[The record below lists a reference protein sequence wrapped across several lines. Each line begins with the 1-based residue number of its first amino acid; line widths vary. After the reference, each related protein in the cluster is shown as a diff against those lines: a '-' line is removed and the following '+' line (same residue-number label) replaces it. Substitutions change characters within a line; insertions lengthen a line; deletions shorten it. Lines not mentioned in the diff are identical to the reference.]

1 MLHFIKGGG
10 WAVNKASLNDGV
22 CDSGRERDR
31 ETALER
37 DKGYQE
43 KTRQAKGDEQDNW
56 AQKGEDWCGMHSC
69 HASDMLLL
77 SPPGLFWYK
86 KMGRLPMSLS

>member
-10 WAVNKASLNDGV
+10 RAVNKASLNDGV

-43 KTRQAKGDEQDNW
+43 KTRQGKGDEQDNW
-56 AQKGEDWCGMHSC
+56 AQKGEGWCGMHSC
-69 HASDMLLL
+69 HASDMLL
-77 SPPGLFWYK
+77 
-86 KMGRLPMSLS
+86 